1 MAEINY
7 AGIKPRKKVY
17 IANNWHTNNLPMNDE
32 LYNSYSFL
40 LDRTARR
47 VKQYAQQKFKEL
59 RLNVTVDQWLVLK
72 HLYENEGLK
81 QNELAELL
89 FKDNPTL
96 TRIIDLLCEK
106 NLTVRKPHP
115 EDRRSFRVELTAQ
128 GRKKVEQMKP
138 RIQKIRLKAWEGL
151 SQSDFRHFKKVL
163 DAIYNNL
170 A

>member
-1 MAEINY
+1 
-7 AGIKPRKKVY
+7 
-17 IANNWHTNNLPMNDE
+17 MNEE

-59 RLNVTVDQWLVLK
+59 RLNITVDQWLVLK
-72 HLYENEGLK
+72 HLYENESLK

-106 NLTVRKPHP
+106 GLTLRKQHP
-115 EDRRSFRVELTAQ
+115 EDRRSFQVALTRQ
-128 GRKKVEQMKP
+128 GRKKVELIKP
-138 RIQKIRLKAWEGL
+138 KIQKIRLKAWEGL
-151 SQSDFRHFKKVL
+151 SKQDFNHFQKVL
-163 DAIYNNL
+163 DTIYENL
-170 A
+170 AS